1 MDEEQ
6 GDTLVNVNI
15 IDEERVERNL
25 KNLREVKAGGYNPYE
40 EEIDPLTGDLSR
52 KGESTISVLLNSSC
66 FLIFFLYKFVTK
78 YDFNTTL
85 VLQAENSG
93 WGLERRVLIVVLEI
107 LVVDVRGCKKIK
119 YRMSSY
125 LS

>member
-1 MDEEQ
+1 LDEEQ

-52 KGESTISVLLNSSC
+52 KGESAFSVFLNSSC
-66 FLIFFLYKFVTK
+66 FLLFFSL
-78 YDFNTTL
+78 
-85 VLQAENSG
+85 
-93 WGLERRVLIVVLEI
+93 
-107 LVVDVRGCKKIK
+107 
-119 YRMSSY
+119 
-125 LS
+125 

>member
-1 MDEEQ
+1 LDEEQ

-52 KGESTISVLLNSSC
+52 KGESTISVFLNSSC
-66 FLIFFLYKFVTK
+66 FLIFFSL
-78 YDFNTTL
+78 
-85 VLQAENSG
+85 
-93 WGLERRVLIVVLEI
+93 
-107 LVVDVRGCKKIK
+107 
-119 YRMSSY
+119 
-125 LS
+125 